1 VRLSKSRIRARVKH
15 DLPLTFS
22 DRERISAHGGLELFR
37 RYLVAIE
44 LPARLRRALGD
55 NGDYG
60 ATRLVLLVI
69 GLLLAGGRRL
79 AHLAA
84 LARDPVIL
92 RFAGVQRL
100 PADRTVARWMA
111 GAPQTV
117 IESMTTV
124 VRDVAHDAI
133 ETLALSRLTLDLDGT
148 VLRVCGAAD
157 GAERGFNPHHPKD
170 RSYYPLTAHLA
181 QTGHLLRVWNRPG
194 NVHDSHNADG
204 FLHTVLTDLRSR
216 FGRRQALEVR
226 LDGAFFQPQ
235 ILRFLDGEGLDYAIK
250 VPLWKWLGIREQIV
264 QRKRWTTVNATVSGF
279 EVTLPIPQ
287 WNRVQRV
294 VVYRKQVFHETA
306 RNFQL
311 DLFSPDDGHFEYSAV
326 ATNMNLGVPAL
337 WDFMAG
343 RGGHEKTL
351 GELKQNLAFDAIP
364 GRDRQANAL
373 WQQLC
378 VLTHNLVRS
387 FQLRL
392 GAQARPRSRKR
403 TFLFVFRS
411 LQTLRFTL
419 IHQPARILRPG
430 GRPELR
436 FAVSAVT
443 RQAIEHAERSIH
455 SIQRAA

>member
-1 VRLSKSRIRARVKH
+1 MRLSRNRIRARVKR

-37 RYLVAIE
+37 RYLTAID
-44 LPARLRRALGD
+44 LPARLRRALGEG
-55 NGDYG
+55 GDYG
-60 ATRLVLLVI
+60 AARLVLLVI
-69 GLLLAGGRRL
+69 ALLLAGGRRL
-79 AHLAA
+79 AHLAV
-84 LARDPVIL
+84 LARDPIVL

-111 GAPQTV
+111 GAAPTV
-117 IESMTTV
+117 IESMATV

-148 VLRVCGAAD
+148 VLRVCGAGE

-204 FLHTVLTDLRSR
+204 FLHTVLADLRAR
-216 FGRRQALEVR
+216 FGRRHVLEVR

-235 ILRFLDGEGLDYAIK
+235 ILRFLDGEGLDYAVK
-250 VPLWKWLGIREQIV
+250 VPLWKWLGIREQIAT
-264 QRKRWTTVNATVSGF
+264 RSRWTKVNGTVSGF
-279 EVTLPIPQ
+279 EITLPVPQ

-294 VVYRKQVFHETA
+294 VVYRKRVFHETH

-311 DLFSPDDGHFEYSAV
+311 DLFHPDDGHFEYSAV
-326 ATNMNLGVPAL
+326 ATNLRLGVPAL

-351 GELKQNLAFDAIP
+351 GELKQHLAFDAIP

-373 WQQLC
+373 WQQLS

-387 FQLRL
+387 FQLCL
-392 GAQARPRSRKR
+392 GAPARPRSRKR

-419 IHQPARILRPG
+419 FDQPARIVRPS

-436 FAVSAVT
+436 FAVSPVT
-443 RQAIEHAERSIH
+443 REAIEQAEHAID
-455 SIQRAA
+455 RAA